1 MEAGKRWKPM
11 SSFMLPAVPLSPQYT
26 LNCICVVVFLIYE
39 MADLRNEF
47 GSEEWGSHWGKSI
60 SLLPSYVHLQ
70 HVLFYPPL
78 HITHPS
84 RPSLLQRRQDAYSY
98 GTWQH
103 LWVRWWK
110 TGKSSVAQLLSKY
123 RVIQAICASSW
134 LWLDKLRDWATIWGD
149 VPESAVLESF
159 IKLSFSE
166 V

>member
-1 MEAGKRWKPM
+1 MRWLTWEM
-11 SSFMLPAVPLSPQYT
+11 SLGQRNGAVT
-26 LNCICVVVFLIYE
+26 E
-39 MADLRNEF
+39 GRA
-47 GSEEWGSHWGKSI
+47 SHFF
-60 SLLPSYVHLQ
+60 LPSYVHLQ
-70 HVLFYPPL
+70 HVLFYPLL

-110 TGKSSVAQLLSKY
+110 TGKSSAAQLLSKY

-149 VPESAVLESF
+149 IPESAGKFYKTF
-159 IKLSFSE
+159 ILWSIILLTSLPYPLYFHTTQQKINCVFE
-166 V
+166 ERTRQF